1 MHHVSHVAEVVTG
14 VVGLLLVAAAILA
27 ATKRVRVPFTVV
39 LVLVG
44 IVLAQIAQ
52 RFPGFFDPLRSLSIS
67 PDLILYVFLPTLVF
81 ESAFNMDA
89 RALRRDIGAV
99 LLLAAPGLLLST
111 ALIGYIVHW
120 STSIPLAPALL
131 LGAILS
137 ATDPVAVIAVFK
149 QLGAPR
155 RLTTLVDGES
165 LFNDAT
171 AIVLSRILLGVMAM
185 GTLNGDA
192 LFNGA
197 VQFVSLFIGGLL
209 VGWVLGMITGFLLGK
224 VVDDPAIEI
233 TLTTVVA
240 YLSFLMAED
249 VFHVSGVMAVVAAG
263 VTLGDWGR
271 MRVSPPVRAYLEHF
285 WSYMSFV
292 ANALIFLLVGLTI
305 HLPEVWASLR
315 TLLWVIV
322 AMLISRA
329 IMIYGLTPL
338 LGRLPGSEAIDAAYR
353 KLLYWGG
360 LRGAVALA
368 LVLSLPSFEFTH
380 TFVALVTGAVLFTLL
395 VQGLSIEPVMR
406 RLGLAHPPLAD
417 RLALLESRVVGKQR
431 AMARIP
437 ELQHGGLFSSVIAAR
452 VLQRC
457 ERQLGSLQDEI
468 GRLREVEMD
477 RTQEQ
482 NLLYLRCFA
491 EEKVLF
497 VDMFNKGHLS
507 ERAFRELALSLTL
520 QAEALRYQRDFRT
533 VRLHN
538 LRGRRL
544 EHTAL
549 QWLDRFGLHVMAERL
564 RRVRVAVNYEEAWGR
579 YQANGHALAFLDRLV
594 RSESIPAEIFDE
606 VRGNYVRWHEDSQR
620 HLDRM
625 AAQYPE
631 FVAAMQERLGR
642 RVMLIAEQ
650 EVIKEQA
657 ERGTLPLGMADKA
670 MFAVNHALHALR
682 GQEPSRLVVGPE
694 ELLRKVPFF
703 REFPAEEFAV
713 VAKSMRVRTLGEN
726 EIIVRQGEP
735 GDSLFLIARGV
746 VRVSH
751 DEEDASRDL
760 ATLMAGDFIGEMALL
775 HREPR
780 SATARTV
787 TPATLYELG
796 RQDLNHVIER
806 HPTVR
811 SALQESDRRR
821 REAREGGVERPA

>member
-14 VVGLLLVAAAILA
+14 VAGLLLVAAAILA
-27 ATKRVRVPFTVV
+27 ATKRFRVPFTVV

-44 IVLAQIAQ
+44 IALAQIAQ
-52 RFPGFFDPLRSLSIS
+52 RFPGYFDPLRSLSIS

-81 ESAFNMDA
+81 ESAFNLDA
-89 RALRRDIGAV
+89 RALRRDIGGV
-99 LLLAAPGLLLST
+99 LLLAGPGLLLST
-111 ALIGYIVHW
+111 AIIGYLVHW
-120 STSIPLAPALL
+120 VTPIPLAPALL

-171 AIVLSRILLGVMAM
+171 AIVLSRILIGVMAM
-185 GTLNGDA
+185 GTIKDGVLFDGA
-192 LFNGA
+192 L
-197 VQFVSLFIGGLL
+197 QFVLLFVGGLL
-209 VGWVLGMITGFLLGK
+209 VGWVLGMITGYLLGK

-271 MRVSPPVRAYLEHF
+271 MRVSPPVRSYLEHF

-292 ANALIFLLVGLTI
+292 ANALIFLLVGLTV
-305 HLPEVWASLR
+305 HLPAVWGSLR

-322 AMLISRA
+322 AMLASRA

-338 LGRLPGSEAIDAAYR
+338 IGRMRGGQPIDAAYR

-395 VQGLSIEPVMR
+395 VQGLSIEPLMR
-406 RLGLAHPPLAD
+406 RLGLASPPLAD
-417 RLALLESRVVGKQR
+417 RMALLESRLVGKQR
-431 AMARIP
+431 ALARIP
-437 ELQHGGLFSSVIAAR
+437 ELQRGGLFSSVIATR

-457 ERQLGSLQDEI
+457 ERQLSALQSEI
-468 GRLREVEMD
+468 GRLRVEQMD
-477 RTQEQ
+477 RRQEQ
-482 NLLYLRCFA
+482 SLLYLRCFA
-491 EEKVLF
+491 EEKALF

-520 QAEALRYQRDFRT
+520 QAEALRYQRDFHS

-538 LRGRRL
+538 LRTRRL
-544 EHTAL
+544 EHAVL
-549 QWLDRFGLHVMAERL
+549 RWLDLLGLCVMVERL
-564 RRVRVAVNYEEAWGR
+564 RRTRVAVNYEEAWGR
-579 YQANGHALAFLDRLV
+579 YQANGHALEFLQSLV
-594 RSESIPAEIFDE
+594 RSESIPAEIFAQ
-606 VRGNYVRWHEDSQR
+606 VHGSYSHWHQQSQR
-620 HLDRM
+620 QLDEM
-625 AAQYPE
+625 TALYPE
-631 FVAAMQERLGR
+631 FVSAMQERLGR
-642 RVMLIAEQ
+642 RVVLIAEQ
-650 EVIKEQA
+650 EVLKEQA
-657 ERGTLPLGMADKA
+657 EQGTLPSGMADKA
-670 MFAVNHALHALR
+670 LYAINHDLNDLR
-682 GQEPSRLVVGPE
+682 GQEPSRLVIGPK

-703 REFPAEEFAV
+703 REFPVDEFAA
-713 VAKSMRVRTLGEN
+713 VAKSMRPHTVSEN
-726 EIIVRQGEP
+726 EVIVRQGDA

-746 VRVSH
+746 VRISSETDGVIH
-751 DEEDASRDL
+751 DL

-780 SATARTV
+780 SATARAV

-796 RQDLNHVIER
+796 RQDLNSVIAK

-811 SALQESDRRR
+811 TALQEIDRRR
-821 REAREGGVERPA
+821 QELLAGGVEHPA

>member
-14 VVGLLLVAAAILA
+14 VAGLLLVAAAILA
-27 ATKRVRVPFTVV
+27 TTKRFRVPFTVV

-44 IVLAQIAQ
+44 IALAQIAQ
-52 RFPGFFDPLRSLSIS
+52 RFPGYFDPLRSLSIS

-81 ESAFNMDA
+81 ESAFNLDA

-99 LLLAAPGLLLST
+99 LLLAGPGLLLST
-111 ALIGYIVHW
+111 AIIGYLVYW
-120 STSIPLAPALL
+120 VTPIPLAPALL

-155 RLTTLVDGES
+155 RLTMLVDGES

-171 AIVLSRILLGVMAM
+171 AIVLSRILIGVMAM
-185 GTLNGDA
+185 GTFKEGV

-197 VQFVSLFIGGLL
+197 LQFVLLFIGGLL
-209 VGWVLGMITGFLLGK
+209 VGWVLGVITGFLLGK

-292 ANALIFLLVGLTI
+292 ANALIFLLVGLTVQ
-305 HLPEVWASLR
+305 LPAVWGSLR

-322 AMLISRA
+322 AMLVSRA

-338 LGRLPGSEAIDAAYR
+338 IGRMSGGQPIDAAYR

-368 LVLSLPSFEFTH
+368 LVLSLPSFEFSH

-395 VQGLSIEPVMR
+395 VQGLSIEPLMR
-406 RLGLAHPPLAD
+406 RLGLASPLLAD
-417 RLALLESRVVGKQR
+417 RLALLESRLVGKQR

-437 ELQHGGLFSSVIAAR
+437 ELQRGGLFSSVIAAR

-457 ERQLGSLQDEI
+457 ERQLGALQSEI
-468 GRLREVEMD
+468 GRLRVEEMD
-477 RTQEQ
+477 RQQEQ
-482 NLLYLRCFA
+482 RLLYLRCFA
-491 EEKVLF
+491 EEKALF

-520 QAEALRYQRDFRT
+520 QAEALRYQRDFHS
-533 VRLHN
+533 VRLHT
-538 LRGRRL
+538 LRTRRL
-544 EHTAL
+544 EHAAL
-549 QWLDRFGLHVMAERL
+549 HWLDRLGLCAMVERL
-564 RRVRVAVNYEEAWGR
+564 RRMRVAVNYEEAWGR
-579 YQANGHALAFLDRLV
+579 YQANGHALEFLESLGRN
-594 RSESIPAEIFDE
+594 ESIPSEIFAQVHDSY
-606 VRGNYVRWHEDSQR
+606 RLWHQDSQR
-620 HLDRM
+620 QLDEM
-625 AAQYPE
+625 TSLYPE
-631 FVAAMQERLGR
+631 FVSAMQERLGR
-642 RVMLIAEQ
+642 RVVLIAEQ
-650 EVIKEQA
+650 EVLKEQV
-657 ERGTLPLGMADKA
+657 ERSTLPAGMADSA
-670 MFAVNHALHALR
+670 LFTINHELNDLR
-682 GQEPSRLVVGPE
+682 GQEPSRLAIGPE

-703 REFPAEEFAV
+703 REFPVDEFAV
-713 VAKSMRVRTLGEN
+713 VAKSMHAHTVSEN
-726 EIIVRQGEP
+726 EVIVRQGEA

-746 VRVSH
+746 VRI
-751 DEEDASRDL
+751 SRDTDGVTHDL

-780 SATARTV
+780 AATARTV

-796 RQDLNHVIER
+796 REDLNRVIAK

-811 SALQESDRRR
+811 TALREMDRRR
-821 REAREGGVERPA
+821 QELLAGGVEHPA